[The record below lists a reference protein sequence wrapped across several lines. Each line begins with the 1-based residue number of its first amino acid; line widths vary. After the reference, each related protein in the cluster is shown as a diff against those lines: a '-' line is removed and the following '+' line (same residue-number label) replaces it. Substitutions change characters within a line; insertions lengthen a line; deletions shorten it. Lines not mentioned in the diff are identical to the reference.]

1 MKSKQNMYARTEA
14 VTVSVRPAAPR
25 MGTTYTHVL
34 NGTLTRSRSSFLLL
48 PAGERSPPGSLR
60 IYLWSSYD

>member
-25 MGTTYTHVL
+25 MGTTYTYVL
-34 NGTLTRSRSSFLLL
+34 NGTLMCDVLIDGKWTTVHAGNPLESR
-48 PAGERSPPGSLR
+48 AA
-60 IYLWSSYD
+60 